1 MKKTTITL
9 MVLAIASL
17 KGNAQNHIETFEGFT
32 LPSNSAYTNTNSIAF
47 DGVSKSFEHKY
58 DTAFNFWKGGFAY
71 TNKYDSSTAGYSNL
85 YGVKPYKGYNGSNMY
100 TVGQN
105 KGTIKLKS
113 PYKGVEGM
121 YITNTT
127 YAYKSML
134 LGDAF
139 AKKFG
144 GPSGNDPDW
153 FKITIKGFRNGSM
166 KSDSVEFYLADF
178 RFSNNAQDY
187 IVSSWQWVNTMSLGE
202 VDSIRFYMYSSDVG
216 QFGINTPLFFGIDNI
231 TSSAS
236 FVGLTDW
243 SGTESSHVY
252 PNPAKDAVYVKHL
265 ENSETE
271 YCILNIDGKI
281 IQQGYISKNN
291 HRLNVSEFPSG
302 VYILRF
308 QNGNRQETHKI
319 IKN

>member
-1 MKKTTITL
+1 MTATL
-9 MVLAIASL
+9 SYIM
-17 KGNAQNHIETFEGFT
+17 GNAQSHVETFESFN
-32 LPSNSAYTNTNSIAF
+32 LSANSAYSNTNSISF
-47 DGVSKSFEHKY
+47 EGLSNSFEHKH

-85 YGVKPYKGYNGSNMY
+85 YGVKPYKGYNNSNIY

-105 KGTIKLKS
+105 KGTIKLKL
-113 PYKGVEGM
+113 PYKGIEGM
-121 YITNTT
+121 YLTNTT

-144 GPSGNDPDW
+144 GTSGNDPDW
-153 FKITIKGFRNGSM
+153 FKITIKGFLNGNI
-166 KSDSVEFYLADF
+166 KTDSVEFYLADF

-202 VDSIRFYMYSSDVG
+202 VDSIRFFMYSSDVG
-216 QFGINTPLFFGIDNI
+216 AFGINTPLFFGIDNV

-236 FVGLTDW
+236 FVGVSDLAPGLNT
-243 SGTESSHVY
+243 VIY
-252 PNPAKDAVYVKHL
+252 PNPAHDAVYISGL
-265 ENSETE
+265 SETDE
-271 YCILNIDGKI
+271 TYSVVNVAGKTV
-281 IQQGYISKNN
+281 QQGT
-291 HRLNVSEFPSG
+291 LNTNQHQIDINQLHPG
-302 VYILRF
+302 IYLLRYSF
-308 QNGNRQETHKI
+308 QNRYYTHKI